1 MLLFNKLLFKV
12 YMKKIYLLLYAF
24 LLINTIKS
32 DFVNGVK
39 SIFDN
44 QNDKKKDD
52 STVSI
57 LALGGAIG
65 TTFIG
70 NNVKDLKNQL
80 QEAIDDKNQLSLQLQ
95 SSQLQSLENNRQEY
109 NQLTEKYNE
118 ALEKINSLNK
128 QIDAKLLEKKTEKL
142 NLENPSVLSV
152 ENIPV
157 NKLLQ
162 QPLPLPL
169 SHNSQMLNNELPQ
182 SLEVPKLNALNI
194 QNPPVLQ
201 LNQLQPPS
209 LNGNFKQDVLVQPP
223 KLILPAGNSSLL
235 SKQSQQSDY
244 LETLLQDK
252 NSKNMLKN
260 LSTIKEN
267 FNKNSAKNAQSALK
281 NNILEDSVLSKLS
294 PTERNNLEILIS
306 SNISKMNRFIINQ
319 DTISLEQFKQ
329 FIKTTGEI
337 DSKVY
342 ELGKQINQDKNNYK
356 DAVQS
361 YIDTNISDINS
372 AKSLQDYVILKKKTY
387 PSLDRENF
395 IKTIIKDANQIFSVN
410 RELSDILQKS
420 FINNTSYALF
430 PKEQKNISKE
440 SLNLSKEKIAKKKFI
455 NPDVKKRSLAFEKQF
470 KTFFDSLNQK
480 INGNII
486 KKEQDEII
494 KDLVTD
500 RNSIS
505 NQIKFINK
513 DIELYKKHT
522 NENDFNLY
530 NKQEKLLI
538 EKISS
543 VIDCVDK
550 NMAIIK
556 KKYPDSEVLKNLQNI
571 RNDLNERKKILESG
585 ILAEQVKLENI
596 SEDFF
601 NENNIK
607 KEFADNLKKDINDL
621 SEKYKDIADSYKT
634 ITGKSLEGKSKKD
647 VLDTIHDDAQ
657 KYFE

>member
-1 MLLFNKLLFKV
+1 
-12 YMKKIYLLLYAF
+12 
-24 LLINTIKS
+24 
-32 DFVNGVK
+32 
-39 SIFDN
+39 
-44 QNDKKKDD
+44 
-52 STVSI
+52 
-57 LALGGAIG
+57 
-65 TTFIG
+65 
-70 NNVKDLKNQL
+70 
-80 QEAIDDKNQLSLQLQ
+80 
-95 SSQLQSLENNRQEY
+95 
-109 NQLTEKYNE
+109 
-118 ALEKINSLNK
+118 
-128 QIDAKLLEKKTEKL
+128 
-142 NLENPSVLSV
+142 
-152 ENIPV
+152 
-157 NKLLQ
+157 
-162 QPLPLPL
+162 
-169 SHNSQMLNNELPQ
+169 
-182 SLEVPKLNALNI
+182 
-194 QNPPVLQ
+194 
-201 LNQLQPPS
+201 
-209 LNGNFKQDVLVQPP
+209 VQPP